1 VTYSQ
6 LLDLFWDSH
15 NPCGSSYSRQYL
27 SAVFYNTP
35 EQKRLALESVEQQAK
50 VRGRIATP
58 VLPATKFTLAEDYHQ
73 KYYLK
78 QSRELAGELRRYYPD
93 EKDFTNSTAVTRA
106 NAYVGGHGGLKQLEA
121 ELPTLGLSESAGARL
136 RDYVRR

>member
-1 VTYSQ
+1 M
-6 LLDLFWDSH
+6 
-15 NPCGSSYSRQYL
+15 

-35 EQKRLALESVEQQAK
+35 EQQRLALESAKEQAK
-50 VRGRIATP
+50 VRGKIATP
-58 VLPATKFTLAEDYHQ
+58 ILPATKFTLAEDYHQ

-78 QSRELAGELRRYYPD
+78 QSRDLAGELRRYYPD
-93 EKDFTNSTAVTRA
+93 EKDFTNSTAVMRA

-121 ELPTLGLSESAGARL
+121 ELAGLGLSEAGGGRL